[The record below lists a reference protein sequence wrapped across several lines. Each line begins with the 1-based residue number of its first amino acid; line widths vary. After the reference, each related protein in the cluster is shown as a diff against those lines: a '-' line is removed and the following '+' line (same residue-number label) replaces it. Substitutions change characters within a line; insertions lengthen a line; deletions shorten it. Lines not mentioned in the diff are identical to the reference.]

1 MTARP
6 PGLPDDPA
14 AFWTALAVP
23 PLDVVGPDAPDALD
37 ERGQPPIE
45 LGGGGLR
52 RELESMYAVIR
63 ADAASRR
70 RWLDD

>member
-1 MTARP
+1 MADP
-6 PGLPDDPA
+6 DDLPGDPA
-14 AFWTALAVP
+14 AFWADVSLPAAAVVE
-23 PLDVVGPDAPDALD
+23 DDAPDALD

-52 RELESMYAVIR
+52 RELESMYAVIG
-63 ADAASRR
+63 ADAAARR